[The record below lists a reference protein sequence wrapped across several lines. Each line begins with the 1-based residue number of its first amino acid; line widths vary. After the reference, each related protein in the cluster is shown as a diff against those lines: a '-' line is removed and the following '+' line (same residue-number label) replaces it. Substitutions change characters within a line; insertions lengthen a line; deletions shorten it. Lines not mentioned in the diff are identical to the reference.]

1 MESEID
7 LPGYSHH
14 LEDIVILDSAQFVG
28 LHSMHASS
36 PVHDS
41 EVPSFSTH
49 YNQIQFPTVH
59 QPITSS
65 PYHTNTSYY
74 SQHAEDWYSNGI
86 CELKRIPSENL
97 FTIDTDIVDLPAAK
111 KSRLSPC
118 VGRVKGDE
126 LCVVCGDKASGYHYN
141 ALTCEGCKG
150 FFRRSIT
157 KNAVYKCKNGGN
169 CEMDMYMRRK
179 CQECRLRKCKQMGML
194 AECLLTEIQCK
205 SKRLRKNVKQPSEK
219 SFSDDNDGLELKE
232 VTSTTRTRRV
242 ITELT
247 QEQMELLQFVMD
259 SYTKHR
265 LPQDLTTTLLQ
276 EDFSTDE
283 NFVFLTDMATSHV
296 QVLVEFTKKLPGFQ
310 TLDHEDQ
317 IALLKGSAVEAMF
330 LRSAELFNRQLLE
343 GHTNLLEERIRN
355 SGISHDYIIPMFHFY
370 KSVGELKMTQ
380 EEYAVLTAVVIL
392 TPDRQYI
399 NDKDSVEKLQ
409 EPFLDIL
416 QKLCKLH
423 HPNNPQHFARLLG
436 RLTELRTFS
445 HHHTEM
451 LMSWRVNDHKFTPLL
466 CEIWDV

>member
-1 MESEID
+1 MVRINK
-7 LPGYSHH
+7 
-14 LEDIVILDSAQFVG
+14 AKG

-97 FTIDTDIVDLPAAK
+97 FTIDTDIVNLPAAK

-265 LPQDLTTTLLQ
+265 LPQDLTTTLTWLQ
-276 EDFSTDE
+276 VMCRCSW
-283 NFVFLTDMATSHV
+283 NLPRSY
-296 QVLVEFTKKLPGFQ
+296 QVSR
-310 TLDHEDQ
+310 H
-317 IALLKGSAVEAMF
+317 
-330 LRSAELFNRQLLE
+330 
-343 GHTNLLEERIRN
+343 
-355 SGISHDYIIPMFHFY
+355 
-370 KSVGELKMTQ
+370 
-380 EEYAVLTAVVIL
+380 
-392 TPDRQYI
+392 
-399 NDKDSVEKLQ
+399 
-409 EPFLDIL
+409 
-416 QKLCKLH
+416 
-423 HPNNPQHFARLLG
+423 
-436 RLTELRTFS
+436 
-445 HHHTEM
+445 
-451 LMSWRVNDHKFTPLL
+451 
-466 CEIWDV
+466 